1 MTIGLE
7 LLRQLSALPD
17 WAVLSDQQTSQVLGL
32 SVDTVRRLDR
42 GRNGP
47 PGGNLSPRRHGRPVG
62 GLRKWIKQRV
72 SASFHQPQM
81 AASTDTV
88 SSLNETDA
96 AIAAGSHVGSRVHR
110 ALLDGA
116 GGIATDAK
124 TPADKSQSDA
134 LRIVIEPTSGRKWI
148 ARLGE
153 RVLCVAAAPFVKS
166 ARLLLAEGYPA
177 ETLIEMWR
185 PNYAEWAS
193 RGRLGTVAATVLDG
207 EKAPRDAKNGS
218 LVQDLSRGGT
228 GAPCPVPLTHTRAV
242 GRSKRA
248 RR

>member
-1 MTIGLE
+1 MNPAKSPG
-7 LLRQLSALPD
+7 
-17 WAVLSDQQTSQVLGL
+17 AVEAA
-32 SVDTVRRLDR
+32 
-42 GRNGP
+42 
-47 PGGNLSPRRHGRPVG
+47 HG
-62 GLRKWIKQRV
+62 
-72 SASFHQPQM
+72 AS
-81 AASTDTV
+81 
-88 SSLNETDA
+88 ETDDLGRRVDLEGILA
-96 AIAAGSHVGSRVHR
+96 RGLTQAPIGMALASLDGSGVHR
-110 ALLDGA
+110 AIFEGA
-116 GGIATDAK
+116 VGIPPAAEP
-124 TPADKSQSDA
+124 PADNSQTDA
-134 LRIVIEPTSGRKWI
+134 LRIIIKPTRSGRKWI

-166 ARLLLAEGYPA
+166 SRLLLAEGYPA

-185 PNYAEWAS
+185 PNCAEWAS

-218 LVQDLSRGGT
+218 PVQDLSRGGT